1 LNQGTVLVLGATGNT
16 GRLVVEGLRERGR
29 PVRPAARS
37 LGFDWREPESWQPFL
52 AGAEAVYVVTP
63 MEPDFPAELVSEFVG
78 RADAFGVRR
87 LVLLS
92 GLSAGYGSRPLLSR
106 EEPVRAAK
114 AEWTIL
120 RPGAFSQNF
129 SLDGVHGPAI
139 RAGEVRMP
147 LGPGPGPY
155 SAFIDVRDIAD
166 VAVEVLTGEG
176 HAGRVY
182 ELAGPRA
189 LTYPE
194 AFAMVAEALGRPVR
208 FVNVPLEEWT
218 GHPWSAETY
227 EAIRRGEYAP
237 LHDGVRQ
244 VLGREPRDF
253 AAYARELAEADS
265 AS

>member
-1 LNQGTVLVLGATGNT
+1 MSDGTILVLGATGNT
-16 GRLVVEGLRERGR
+16 GRLVVEGLRARGR
-29 PVRPAARS
+29 SVRPAARS
-37 LGFDWREPESWQPFL
+37 LGFDWHDPGTWPAAL
-52 AGAEAVYVVTP
+52 TGAAAVYMVTP
-63 MEPDFPAELVSEFVG
+63 MLPDFPAELVTDFVAA
-78 RADAFGVRR
+78 ADTQGVRR

-114 AEWTIL
+114 ADWTIL
-120 RPGAFSQNF
+120 RPGAFDQNF

-166 VAVEVLTGEG
+166 VAVEVLIGEG

-182 ELAGPRA
+182 DLAGPRA

-194 AFAMVAEALGRPVR
+194 AVAMVAEALGRPVR
-208 FVNVPLEEWT
+208 FVNVPLDEWT

-237 LHDGVRQ
+237 LHDGVRR
-244 VLGREPRDF
+244 VLGRDPRDF
-253 AAYARELAEADS
+253 ADYARELAEAS
-265 AS
+265 S